1 MLMEILKR
9 VRQNSEEELIC
20 HPLGTIC
27 FIVDSLNNGLTIT
40 CAIEILKDSKLS
52 EESRKLIKNE
62 QLMKILERQYSQIK
76 DMKTVT
82 TILCALIFHRV
93 PRDIVQEIQ
102 KQECA

>member
-1 MLMEILKR
+1 MEMLKG
-9 VRQNSEEELIC
+9 VRQNAEEELIC

-27 FIVDSLNNGLTIT
+27 FIIDSLNQGLAIT
-40 CAIEILKDSKLS
+40 CAIEILRVSNLT
-52 EESRKLIKNE
+52 EESKKLIKNE

-93 PRDIVQEIQ
+93 PRDILQEIQ